1 MFQFKSE
8 QELRITQSEF
18 DRQAEITRLLL
29 EGISSTHVSVHS
41 LEIHLEQ
48 KTLIVLRQFWEEKLN
63 FLSTHLWRKFKLW
76 PFPRYMKYFKFLLT
90 PHHLVLPPSSHPVDD
105 FCWLNILLLYCW
117 PRSVSLGLNKPC
129 SKILDTGNSLW
140 IQCCALCPLSICRFK

>member
-29 EGISSTHVSVHS
+29 EGISSTHVSIHL

-48 KTLIVLRQFWEEKLN
+48 RTLIVLRQFAEENLN
-63 FLSTHLWRKFKLW
+63 FLFS
-76 PFPRYMKYFKFLLT
+76 Y
-90 PHHLVLPPSSHPVDD
+90 
-105 FCWLNILLLYCW
+105 
-117 PRSVSLGLNKPC
+117 
-129 SKILDTGNSLW
+129 
-140 IQCCALCPLSICRFK
+140 

>member
-29 EGISSTHVSVHS
+29 EGISSTHVSIHL

-48 KTLIVLRQFWEEKLN
+48 RTLIVLRQFAEENLN
-63 FLSTHLWRKFKLW
+63 FLFSYLSGKFKL
-76 PFPRYMKYFKFLLT
+76 
-90 PHHLVLPPSSHPVDD
+90 
-105 FCWLNILLLYCW
+105 
-117 PRSVSLGLNKPC
+117 
-129 SKILDTGNSLW
+129 
-140 IQCCALCPLSICRFK
+140 

>member
-29 EGISSTHVSVHS
+29 EGISSTHVSIHL

-48 KTLIVLRQFWEEKLN
+48 KTWIVLWQFGEENMN
-63 FLSTHLWRKFKLW
+63 FLFSYL
-76 PFPRYMKYFKFLLT
+76 
-90 PHHLVLPPSSHPVDD
+90 
-105 FCWLNILLLYCW
+105 
-117 PRSVSLGLNKPC
+117 
-129 SKILDTGNSLW
+129 
-140 IQCCALCPLSICRFK
+140 

>member
-41 LEIHLEQ
+41 LEIHLKQ
-48 KTLIVLRQFWEEKLN
+48 KTLMVRRHSEGEKLN
-63 FLSTHLWRKFKLW
+63 FKTFSVIYQGNLNCV
-76 PFPRYMKYFKFLLT
+76 PFQD
-90 PHHLVLPPSSHPVDD
+90 V
-105 FCWLNILLLYCW
+105 
-117 PRSVSLGLNKPC
+117 
-129 SKILDTGNSLW
+129 
-140 IQCCALCPLSICRFK
+140 

>member
-29 EGISSTHVSVHS
+29 EGISSTHVSIHL

-48 KTLIVLRQFWEEKLN
+48 RTLIVLRQFAEK
-63 FLSTHLWRKFKLW
+63 T
-76 PFPRYMKYFKFLLT
+76 
-90 PHHLVLPPSSHPVDD
+90 
-105 FCWLNILLLYCW
+105 
-117 PRSVSLGLNKPC
+117 
-129 SKILDTGNSLW
+129 
-140 IQCCALCPLSICRFK
+140 

>member
-41 LEIHLEQ
+41 LEIHLQQ
-48 KTLIVLRQFWEEKLN
+48 KTGLGEILRGKTE
-63 FLSTHLWRKFKLW
+63 
-76 PFPRYMKYFKFLLT
+76 LL
-90 PHHLVLPPSSHPVDD
+90 
-105 FCWLNILLLYCW
+105 F
-117 PRSVSLGLNKPC
+117 
-129 SKILDTGNSLW
+129 
-140 IQCCALCPLSICRFK
+140 

>member
-29 EGISSTHVSVHS
+29 EGISSTHVSIHL

-48 KTLIVLRQFWEEKLN
+48 KTLMDLTQFGEENLN
-63 FLSTHLWRKFKLW
+63 FLFS
-76 PFPRYMKYFKFLLT
+76 Y
-90 PHHLVLPPSSHPVDD
+90 LPGN
-105 FCWLNILLLYCW
+105 LNC
-117 PRSVSLGLNKPC
+117 
-129 SKILDTGNSLW
+129 DT
-140 IQCCALCPLSICRFK
+140 F

>member
-29 EGISSTHVSVHS
+29 EGISSTHVSIHL

-48 KTLIVLRQFWEEKLN
+48 KTWIVLWQFGEENMN
-63 FLSTHLWRKFKLW
+63 FLFTYL
-76 PFPRYMKYFKFLLT
+76 
-90 PHHLVLPPSSHPVDD
+90 
-105 FCWLNILLLYCW
+105 
-117 PRSVSLGLNKPC
+117 
-129 SKILDTGNSLW
+129 
-140 IQCCALCPLSICRFK
+140 

>member
-41 LEIHLEQ
+41 LEIHLQQ
-48 KTLIVLRQFWEEKLN
+48 KIGLGEILRGKTE
-63 FLSTHLWRKFKLW
+63 
-76 PFPRYMKYFKFLLT
+76 LL
-90 PHHLVLPPSSHPVDD
+90 
-105 FCWLNILLLYCW
+105 F
-117 PRSVSLGLNKPC
+117 
-129 SKILDTGNSLW
+129 
-140 IQCCALCPLSICRFK
+140 